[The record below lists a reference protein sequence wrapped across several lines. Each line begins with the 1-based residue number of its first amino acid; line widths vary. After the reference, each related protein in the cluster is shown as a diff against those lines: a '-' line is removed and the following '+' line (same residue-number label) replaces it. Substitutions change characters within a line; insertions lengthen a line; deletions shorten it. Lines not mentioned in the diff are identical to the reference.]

1 MYIYAYQY
9 FWPRRSAT
17 FPQKSE
23 CAFSAVQL
31 KNAESL
37 VYRETHSKVL
47 QTLFKE
53 NNLFVGTV
61 YNDCLVTPN
70 NVHLSKQSF
79 YTLTNSDN
87 NFISFVNSFS
97 GIQSNV
103 P

>member
-1 MYIYAYQY
+1 MLINTSGQGDQQHLTDTH
-9 FWPRRSAT
+9 SL
-17 FPQKSE
+17 S
-23 CAFSAVQL
+23 AFSAVQL

-37 VYRETHSKVL
+37 VYRETHSQVL

-97 GIQSNV
+97 GIQSNF